1 MKKRILLLYGG
12 KSSEHDVSV
21 MGYAHV
27 HSLLRDTEYSLT
39 PVYIDRAGVWHL
51 DNADGTRAY
60 LSQDGTVHAGRRRIR
75 VDAAIPIL
83 HGEGGEDGRIQSLL
97 EAAGIPYVGADAT
110 ASAVSIDK
118 FYTKAVASSLGIP
131 TAKAVIF
138 SRKTDIEEA
147 YRTSLETLGLP
158 MFIKPRRLGSSVGAH
173 PVYTKEDFYRTFPL
187 ATEKGGGLVMVEELV
202 KGKREIECAYFR
214 AGGRTVISEPGE
226 ILIDGFYGYREKYGG
241 TTALSPIADV
251 DRDTADTVK
260 EYARALAEALSL
272 RHLARIDF
280 FLSEGRILFNEVN
293 TFPGFTKDS
302 LYPVM
307 LEASGIHPRDA
318 LVSFLRE
325 IC

>member
-51 DNADGTRAY
+51 DNADGTRAD
-60 LSQDGTVHAGRRRIR
+60 LSDGTIHAGRRKIR

-138 SRKTDIEEA
+138 SQPTDTDEA

-173 PVYTKEDFYRTFPL
+173 PVYTEEDFYRAFPL

-202 KGKREIECAYFR
+202 KGKREIECAYFG

-280 FLSEGRILFNEVN
+280 FLAEGGILFNEVN